1 MLVLVFSA
9 FVAAPALAFLPEA
22 DACQPYSYYCPVD
35 GRYHYACT
43 GQLPPPGVS
52 CALTVLD
59 P

>member
-22 DACQPYSYYCPVD
+22 DACQPYEYYCPVD
-35 GRYHYACT
+35 GRSYWVC
-43 GQLPPPGVS
+43 GSQIPPSGVS
-52 CALTVLD
+52 CVLSALE